1 MRKIFIN
8 ASCARCGRKNDLTR
22 HHYFPVRWYNRK
34 SNDAIVILCRKCHTS
49 IEEVLHHLE
58 YNPKTKQRERLP
70 HSVYEIISLLCSK
83 EISMSNS
90 PQPSVIEVGLIIRL
104 AFIKAFNKAMTVKN
118 SERIARDI
126 IASPN
131 DMPTFL
137 YSWVRDYKSTT
148 NLSANWLKQFI

>member
-1 MRKIFIN
+1 
-8 ASCARCGRKNDLTR
+8 
-22 HHYFPVRWYNRK
+22 
-34 SNDAIVILCRKCHTS
+34 
-49 IEEVLHHLE
+49 
-58 YNPKTKQRERLP
+58 
-70 HSVYEIISLLCSK
+70 
-83 EISMSNS
+83 MSNS

>member
-1 MRKIFIN
+1 
-8 ASCARCGRKNDLTR
+8 
-22 HHYFPVRWYNRK
+22 
-34 SNDAIVILCRKCHTS
+34 
-49 IEEVLHHLE
+49 
-58 YNPKTKQRERLP
+58 
-70 HSVYEIISLLCSK
+70 
-83 EISMSNS
+83 MSNS

-118 SERIARDI
+118 SGRIARDI